1 MKIKKFVVT
10 LIMLLMM
17 VSVCPQPVQ
26 ANGFSFPS
34 WSELMQ
40 TGKNFLDKGG
50 QQGKN
55 YVGDSDMQSIFLPMA
70 RILLS
75 IGIIVLVGAT
85 MVMGIKYMFASPE
98 EAAKLKQQLIGLV
111 VSAIVIFGAVGI
123 WTLAYNVLSSV
134 L

>member
-1 MKIKKFVVT
+1 MKIKKFVVA
-10 LIMLLMM
+10 LIMFLPVISL
-17 VSVCPQPVQ
+17 CPKPVQ

-34 WSELMQ
+34 FSELMQ
-40 TGKNFLDKGG
+40 DGKNFLSK
-50 QQGKN
+50 GKN
-55 YVGDSDMQSIFLPMA
+55 NNVSESQLQSVFLPMA

-75 IGIIVLVGAT
+75 IGIIVLVGVT

-111 VSAIVIFGAVGI
+111 VSALVIFGAVGI
-123 WTLAYNVLSSV
+123 WSLAYQVLSSV